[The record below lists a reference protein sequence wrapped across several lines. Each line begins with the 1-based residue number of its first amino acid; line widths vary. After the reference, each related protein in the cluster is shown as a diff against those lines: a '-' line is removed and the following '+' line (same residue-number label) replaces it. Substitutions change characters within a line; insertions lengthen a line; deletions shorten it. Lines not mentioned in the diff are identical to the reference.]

1 MEPAAVAV
9 IRALRRSAWRWLGGA
24 MVVALAGTAHADV
37 LELDTGERVTGELR
51 EASADKVIVEV
62 QGRLISYD
70 RARVRAIF
78 LTPPASGAAE
88 PPPPSPAPALTALKK
103 LQSFVSKSPQ
113 SLPAY
118 TAQVAENRVP
128 VETYLKAAPVDSGLQ
143 PAIADAFALYAFA
156 VKVWESRLTNSA
168 SASAEIGRSPI
179 VDKCS
184 SLQRVVASYPPP
196 TTQENAWRRGT
207 ALEFEIP
214 AIWTCAGE
222 KIGEAE
228 AAAAKPR

>member
-1 MEPAAVAV
+1 M
-9 IRALRRSAWRWLGGA
+9 IRTLRRSARRWLGGA
-24 MVVALAGTAHADV
+24 LVLALAGVAHADV

-51 EASADKVIVEV
+51 ETSADKVIVEV
-62 QGRLISYD
+62 QGRLVSYD

-78 LTPPASGAAE
+78 LTAPTREAAPPPA
-88 PPPPSPAPALTALKK
+88 PSPADALAALKK
-103 LQSFVSKSPQ
+103 LQAFVSRPSQ

-118 TAQVAENRVP
+118 TAQVTESRAP
-128 VETYLKAAPVDSGLQ
+128 VETYLKAAPVDSALQ

-168 SASAEIGRSPI
+168 SATAEIGRNPI
-179 VDKCS
+179 VDKCP
-184 SLQRVVASYPPP
+184 SLQRVVAGYPAP

-214 AIWTCAGE
+214 AIWSCAGE

-228 AAAAKPR
+228 GAAKAAQTAAPR